1 MAAQHDSD
9 HQHPGVGQYVEIG
22 IFLAVITAVEVA
34 LFYADIAP
42 GITIP
47 ALLFLTAMK
56 FVLVIFWFMH
66 LRFDHKLFRRLF
78 YAGMALAAAVFS
90 VLFVIQEFASR
101 GNV

>member
-1 MAAQHDSD
+1 MAAHQDE

-42 GITIP
+42 SITVP

-90 VLFVIQEFASR
+90 VLFVIQVFGAR
-101 GNV
+101 GSV

>member
-1 MAAQHDSD
+1 MAVDHDTD

-42 GITIP
+42 QFTIP

-78 YAGMALAAAVFS
+78 YAGLALAGVVFAVLIVMQVFGA
-90 VLFVIQEFASR
+90 Q